1 MIKVNR
7 YFIPYIIF
15 LFIIG
20 YKGQIMYT
28 MFIVIS
34 HEFVHYIFA
43 RLYGFYGMGIEL
55 MVVGAALNF
64 KELDDAEPK
73 QDLIISLSGP
83 VFNII
88 MAVIFYVLSKKYY
101 FNEFNI
107 LFLGNLAIGIFNLI
121 PGFPLDG
128 GRILRDLLCY
138 KYSYRKS
145 NKIMI
150 DISII
155 IGILL
160 MFFYILLFL
169 KGFNNFSLGIIG
181 LFIMISS
188 LKENERIPYIIMG
201 DIIKKKYKFIKKGY
215 IENKVISVYY
225 KKDILSL
232 MSIFDKNKYN
242 VFVILDDKMKVIDII
257 YENDIIEGLKI
268 YGNITVEEF
277 LNKLDKNI

>member
-7 YFIPYIIF
+7 YFIPYVIF

-20 YKGQIMYT
+20 YKGQIIYA

-34 HEFVHYIFA
+34 HELVHYVFA
-43 RLYGFYGMGIEL
+43 RLYGFYGLGIEF
-55 MVVGAALNF
+55 MAVGAALNF

-83 VFNII
+83 MFNII
-88 MAVIFYVLSKKYY
+88 MAAIFYILSKKYY
-101 FNEFNI
+101 FNELNM

-128 GRILRDLLCY
+128 GRILRDLFCY
-138 KYSYRKS
+138 KYNYRKS

-155 IGILL
+155 TGILL
-160 MFFYILLFL
+160 MFFYVLLFF
-169 KGFNNFSLGIIG
+169 KGFNNFSIGIVGI
-181 LFIMISS
+181 FIIIAA

-225 KKDILSL
+225 KKDLLSL
-232 MSIFDKNKYN
+232 MSVFDKNKYN
-242 VFVILDDKMKVIDII
+242 VFIILDDQMKVLDIV
-257 YENDIIEGLKI
+257 YENDIVEGLKI
-268 YGNITVEEF
+268 YGNITMEEF
-277 LNKLDKNI
+277 LNKLDRNI